1 MRAQTAPGLSLVL
14 FLDRQA
20 LLPELVLCLPA
31 PPPTVPD
38 LRCQRWAGVSHLP
51 PAPQPPIFSSLP
63 LLSPPGPRLGEPSL
77 PSIQLQSRAAPHL
90 PARLVRSCPL
100 QLPPPTLTTEGTL
113 PATTG
118 PPRLQLCK
126 VWPFTVLRPDFPSF
140 SCVSCP
146 LGLCQALPR
155 LHRAG
160 PESPSSQVLAGN
172 VPS

>member
-1 MRAQTAPGLSLVL
+1 M
-14 FLDRQA
+14 
-20 LLPELVLCLPA
+20 
-31 PPPTVPD
+31 
-38 LRCQRWAGVSHLP
+38 P

-126 VWPFTVLRPDFPSF
+126 VWPFTVLRPDFNLF
-140 SCVSCP
+140 
-146 LGLCQALPR
+146 LLCQLSLGAMSGLPQASQGRPRIPQFPGPRWECSILTPRSTQRTLHPQTGTTELGDLGVTQGLPCVGALTLRPWGST
-155 LHRAG
+155 A
-160 PESPSSQVLAGN
+160 
-172 VPS
+172 